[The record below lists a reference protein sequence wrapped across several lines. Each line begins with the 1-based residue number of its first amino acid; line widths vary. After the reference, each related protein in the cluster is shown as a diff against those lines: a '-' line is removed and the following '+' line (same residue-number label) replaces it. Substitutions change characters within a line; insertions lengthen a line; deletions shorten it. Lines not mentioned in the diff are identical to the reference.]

1 MRFLAADALVVRS
14 VTAGI
19 AGIAGVVV
27 RERDEIQQVVRLV

>member
-1 MRFLAADALVVRS
+1 MRFLAAEALVVRS
-14 VTAGI
+14 VT